1 MPKRVLVVEDNDVNF
16 ALVEFVLGK
25 LDVAVARAATG
36 AQALDLAERDRPDL
50 IYMDVHLPDVTGLE
64 LTRQLRLRPYMQ
76 GVPIVALTALA
87 MAGDRE
93 RALDAGCTE
102 YMSKPLSPRLL
113 QETTARLLDLK
124 AAAKP

>member
-1 MPKRVLVVEDNDVNF
+1 MPKQVLVVEDNDVNF

-25 LDVAVARAATG
+25 LGVVVVRAATG
-36 AQALDLAERDRPDL
+36 GQASDLAERDRPDM
-50 IYMDVHLPDVTGLE
+50 IYMDVHLPDVNGLE
-64 LTRQLRLRPYMQ
+64 LTRRLRQQPYMQ

-87 MAGDRE
+87 MAGDRD
-93 RALDAGCTE
+93 RALAAGCTE

>member
-102 YMSKPLSPRLL
+102 YMSKPLSPRRL
-113 QETTARLLDLK
+113 QETTARLLDLN